1 MKQIMKIQTA
11 SIHMGRLLLLSTFV
25 LLSGCGMLFGR
36 DGYFRDHGD
45 DYLKAQAVEPIRLP
59 ENVNSDSIG
68 QLFVIPPIADPN
80 APVDAQF
87 DVPRPKSMDAVDKQ
101 RDEVKIQKL
110 GERRWVTVNQAPS
123 AVWPR
128 VRAFL
133 GSRGLNLS
141 VMDPS
146 LGILETDWLS
156 IKDDPGHKDRYRVR
170 LEAGLRPET
179 TEIHI
184 LQLTVAQAV
193 PGAGQVNWPAVSS
206 VPQREEWMVNELSAF
221 LAKQDTTQSSM
232 LAQAI
237 GSSDNKV
244 VLSAADKGQD
254 PSLLVNLDYPRA
266 WASVGGALSRNGFHV
281 DDQNRDNG
289 HFEVSFSESRASVD
303 RRTEAKRIAKDEEA
317 APQQEPGVFSRVGNT
332 FGLGEDKDD
341 KPKDLEFFH
350 VQLEKE
356 GDAIRVR
363 VRDSKGAVM
372 ESGQAGK
379 WLRLIRA
386 NLV

>member
-1 MKQIMKIQTA
+1 
-11 SIHMGRLLLLSTFV
+11 
-25 LLSGCGMLFGR
+25 
-36 DGYFRDHGD
+36 
-45 DYLKAQAVEPIRLP
+45 
-59 ENVNSDSIG
+59 
-68 QLFVIPPIADPN
+68 
-80 APVDAQF
+80 
-87 DVPRPKSMDAVDKQ
+87 
-101 RDEVKIQKL
+101 
-110 GERRWVTVNQAPS
+110 
-123 AVWPR
+123 
-128 VRAFL
+128 
-133 GSRGLNLS
+133 
-141 VMDPS
+141 
-146 LGILETDWLS
+146 
-156 IKDDPGHKDRYRVR
+156 
-170 LEAGLRPET
+170 
-179 TEIHI
+179 
-184 LQLTVAQAV
+184 
-193 PGAGQVNWPAVSS
+193 
-206 VPQREEWMVNELSAF
+206 MVNELSAF

-244 VLSAADKGQD
+244 VLSSSDKGQD

-303 RRTEAKRIAKDEEA
+303 RRAEAKRIAKDEEA
-317 APQQEPGVFSRVGNT
+317 VPQQEPGVFSRVGNT

-356 GDAIRVR
+356 GDGIRVR
-363 VRDSKGAVM
+363 VRDSKNAVM